1 MGNKAVVL
9 SNDFMIEDGE
19 QILEAIRT
27 GCVDAFVVEE
37 QEGRTVYTL
46 HNTDLPYSTLVQ
58 RMEQGAAML
67 NAAGELIYCNAS
79 LASLLGRSPESLIGT
94 PLPDLVVPEDRA
106 ALQAMVQTSPE
117 SLTGGEARLRKPDG
131 GFLWARFSA
140 NSLSRD
146 GSVTGILVTDLT
158 TEKAHAEL
166 VARIQG
172 LQDEERRNIARE
184 LHDSV
189 GQLLVAL
196 TMNLSAI
203 RKSVGGL
210 EPEGSKLLADSSVIV
225 GALTKEIRT
234 ISHLLH
240 PPLLGVAGLCSAI
253 RWYVDGFS
261 ERSHI
266 VVDLDIPSDVAP
278 VSDEVGIALFRVV
291 QECLTNVYR
300 HSGSKSCSIKLQR
313 EENSLRLEV
322 RDAGKGMPK
331 AAASSSSGVG
341 LRGIRER
348 LRYLGGKLELESSE
362 SGTAVIALVPM
373 MQPAVAE
380 EQQPN
385 P

>member
-1 MGNKAVVL
+1 
-9 SNDFMIEDGE
+9 
-19 QILEAIRT
+19 
-27 GCVDAFVVEE
+27 
-37 QEGRTVYTL
+37 
-46 HNTDLPYSTLVQ
+46 
-58 RMEQGAAML
+58 
-67 NAAGELIYCNAS
+67 
-79 LASLLGRSPESLIGT
+79 
-94 PLPDLVVPEDRA
+94 
-106 ALQAMVQTSPE
+106 MVQTSPE

-203 RKSVGGL
+203 RKSVEGL

>member
-1 MGNKAVVL
+1 MGNKAVVP
-9 SNDFMIEDGE
+9 SNDFMIDDGAE
-19 QILEAIRT
+19 ILEAIRT

-37 QEGRTVYTL
+37 RDGHTVYTL
-46 HNTDLPYSTLVQ
+46 NNADLPYSTLVQ
-58 RMEQGAAML
+58 RMQQGAAML
-67 NAAGELIYCNAS
+67 NAAGELVYCNAS
-79 LASLLGRSPESLIGT
+79 LASLLGRSSESLIGT
-94 PLPDLVVPEDRA
+94 ALVDLLVPEDRA
-106 ALQAMVQTSPE
+106 AFEAMIQTSRN
-117 SLTGGEARLRKPDG
+117 SSTDGEARLRRPDG
-131 GFLWARFSA
+131 SFLWARFSFD
-140 NSLSRD
+140 NLSRD
-146 GSVTGILVTDLT
+146 GSVTGVLVTDLT

-189 GQLLVAL
+189 GQLLTAL

-203 RKSVGGL
+203 RKGATNL
-210 EPEGSKLLADSSVIV
+210 EPEASKLLADSNVIV
-225 GALTKEIRT
+225 GELTKEIRT

-266 VVDLDIPSDVAP
+266 VVQLDIPSDVGP
-278 VSDEVGIALFRVV
+278 VSNEVGIALFRVV

-300 HSGSKSCSIKLQR
+300 HSGSPSCSIKLQR
-313 EENSLRLEV
+313 VQDWLRLEV

-331 AAASSSSGVG
+331 AAAAKPSGVG

-348 LRYLGGKLELESSE
+348 LRYLGGEFELQSSE
-362 SGTAVIALVPM
+362 SGTVVIARAPIS
-373 MQPAVAE
+373 QPAVAE
-380 EQQPN
+380 EQPPN